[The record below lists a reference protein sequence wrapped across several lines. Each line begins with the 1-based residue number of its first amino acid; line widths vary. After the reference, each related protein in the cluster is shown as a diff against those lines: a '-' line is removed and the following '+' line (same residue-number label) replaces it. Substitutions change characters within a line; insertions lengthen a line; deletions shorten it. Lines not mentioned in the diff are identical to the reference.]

1 MTTAFSLRTKV
12 GYLIEQVVEFPATP
26 PRRPTGKQTLT
37 RTLYLLAVDGSLSDT
52 AVSSIN
58 DPYRGQMG
66 GGMGGGMG
74 SGQFA
79 RSTPVGPMTTPAGG
93 PGAPP
98 GGIVQPGGG
107 GMGKKSN
114 STTQLSAAGKGLS
127 QVANPLDD
135 LKPVD
140 DMRDMPPSVPLQMLA
155 GSDNQGT

>member
-37 RTLYLLAVDGSLSDT
+37 RTLYLLTVDGSLSDT

-66 GGMGGGMG
+66 GGMGGMG

-79 RSTPVGPMTTPAGG
+79 RSTPVGPMTTPGGG
-93 PGAPP
+93 PAPP

>member
-37 RTLYLLAVDGSLSDT
+37 RTLYLFAVDGSLSDT

-93 PGAPP
+93 PAPP